1 MSCNEGNEH
10 SAQKEYEGCDEE
22 FSINFCSPYD
32 PIGIFCNKNWF
43 PFYRE
48 CLDTVDTL
56 VPKPEIAGVVLWFF
70 SGVHGTHPGPHQME
84 RREFPQASGLS

>member
-1 MSCNEGNEH
+1 M
-10 SAQKEYEGCDEE
+10 
-22 FSINFCSPYD
+22 
-32 PIGIFCNKNWF
+32 
-43 PFYRE
+43 
-48 CLDTVDTL
+48 DTVDTL